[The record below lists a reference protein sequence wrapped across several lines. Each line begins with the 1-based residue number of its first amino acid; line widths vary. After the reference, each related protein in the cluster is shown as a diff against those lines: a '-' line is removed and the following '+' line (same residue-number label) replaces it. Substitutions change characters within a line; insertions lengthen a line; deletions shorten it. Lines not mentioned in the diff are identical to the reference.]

1 MAADESIPFCVAG
14 VRRSFGARVAL
25 EGVDFDV
32 APGRIAGLVG
42 PNGSGKTTLLKLL
55 AGFLRPDAGELRV
68 FGLDPFRERARVMQR
83 VRFAFAPP
91 ALFEALTARE
101 HIDYLTRL
109 GGGAKPTSA
118 ELDEALHLVG
128 LHDRADEAVRS
139 FSFGMR
145 QRLGLAQALVP
156 RPELLVLD
164 EPTDGLDP
172 LAVLELR
179 EILRRLRDDHGI
191 AVLLSSH
198 LLFEVDQL
206 VDDLLVLREGKTLFR
221 GTPAELRRGGE
232 VLVVEA
238 ADRECARTALREQG
252 FEVTDRGTDALELEA
267 GALVLD
273 EAAAL
278 LESAGTKLT
287 SFRVESPTL
296 ESALLA
302 KLRAHEV
309 RA

>member
-1 MAADESIPFCVAG
+1 MTADDSIPFHVAG
-14 VRRSFGARVAL
+14 VRRSFGARIAL
-25 EGVDFDV
+25 EGLDFGV
-32 APGRIAGLVG
+32 EPGRIAGLVG

-68 FGLDPFRERARVMQR
+68 FGLDPFRDRARVMQR

-101 HIDYLTRL
+101 HLTYLARL
-109 GGGAKPTSA
+109 GGGSKPKSA
-118 ELDEALHLVG
+118 ELEEALQLVG
-128 LHDRADEAVRS
+128 LHERADEAVRS

-156 RPELLVLD
+156 QPELLVLD

-179 EILRRLRDDHGI
+179 EILRRLRDEHGI

-198 LLFEVDQL
+198 LLIEVDQL
-206 VDDLLVLREGKTLFR
+206 VDDMLVLREGSTVFR

-232 VLVVEA
+232 VLLVEVV
-238 ADRECARTALREQG
+238 DRELARTALRERG
-252 FEVTDRGTDALELEA
+252 FEVKDRGAHALELES
-267 GALVLD
+267 GALELD
-273 EAAAL
+273 EAATL
-278 LESAGTKLT
+278 LASAGTKLT
-287 SFRVESPTL
+287 SFRLESPTL